1 MKKFFCTFMA
11 LAVLNL
17 SIFASA
23 PLTRGTVVYIRT
35 MAEMTSKTGGT
46 LDAVVDADV
55 KATDGSVLIKK
66 GTRVNVNTDCQKAKG
81 VGKPGSITL
90 SNLSTTSVDGQ
101 IINLAGSLSEQGE
114 SKRGKALGLGLG
126 LGLGLFLPC
135 LAILAMKGG
144 EAVIPSGTV
153 YNQFSVADEYQI
165 SL

>member
-1 MKKFFCTFMA
+1 MKKLFCTFMA

-35 MAEMTSKTGGT
+35 MSEMNSKTGGT
-46 LDAVVDADV
+46 LDAVVDGDV
-55 KATDGSVLIKK
+55 KAADGSVLIKK

-81 VGKPGSITL
+81 VGKPGIIIL

-101 IINLAGSLSEQGE
+101 QINLAGSVSEQGE

-126 LGLGLFLPC
+126 LGLGLLLPC
-135 LAILAMKGG
+135 LAILAKKGG

-153 YNQFSVADEYQI
+153 YNQFSVSDEYLI
-165 SL
+165 AL